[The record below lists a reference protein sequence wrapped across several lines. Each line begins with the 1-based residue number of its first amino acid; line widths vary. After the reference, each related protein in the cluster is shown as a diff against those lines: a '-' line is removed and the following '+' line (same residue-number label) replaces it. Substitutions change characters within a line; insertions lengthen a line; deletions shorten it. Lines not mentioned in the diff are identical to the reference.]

1 MVAKFYKFASV
12 PRRDR
17 LSIESVV
24 MGVDGKTGPKTS
36 PIKEEDELDLRFQ
49 IQIHAD
55 ILTTQSDGSSRT
67 SENVATEF
75 RVRNDGRLFNRNVE
89 VSQNMR
95 SIFQIQQE
103 RSVSSD
109 CSTFRLCE

>member
-1 MVAKFYKFASV
+1 MLAKLNNVASV

-36 PIKEEDELDLRFQ
+36 PIKEEELHLRFQ

-55 ILTTQSDGSSRT
+55 ILTAQSDGRSRT

-75 RVRNDGRLFNRNVE
+75 RVRNDGRLFDGNVE
-89 VSQNMR
+89 ESQNMR
-95 SIFQIQQE
+95 PILQIQQE
-103 RSVSSD
+103 
-109 CSTFRLCE
+109 

>member
-1 MVAKFYKFASV
+1 MLAKLNNVASV

-36 PIKEEDELDLRFQ
+36 PIKEEELDLRFQ

-55 ILTTQSDGSSRT
+55 ILTAQRDRGSRT
-67 SENVATEF
+67 SVNVATEF
-75 RVRNDGRLFNRNVE
+75 RVRNDGRFFDGNVE
-89 VSQNMR
+89 ESQNMR
-95 SIFQIQQE
+95 PILQIQQE
-103 RSVSSD
+103 GCMSTD
-109 CSTFRLCE
+109 GGTFRL

>member
-1 MVAKFYKFASV
+1 VLAKLNNVASV

-36 PIKEEDELDLRFQ
+36 PIKEEELDLIFQ

-55 ILTTQSDGSSRT
+55 IFLPH
-67 SENVATEF
+67 NVMDALGLPKT
-75 RVRNDGRLFNRNVE
+75 
-89 VSQNMR
+89 
-95 SIFQIQQE
+95 
-103 RSVSSD
+103 
-109 CSTFRLCE
+109 